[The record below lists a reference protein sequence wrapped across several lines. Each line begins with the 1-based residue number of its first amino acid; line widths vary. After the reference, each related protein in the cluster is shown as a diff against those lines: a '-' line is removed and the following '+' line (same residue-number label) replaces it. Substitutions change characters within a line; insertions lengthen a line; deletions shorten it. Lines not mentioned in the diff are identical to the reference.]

1 MRTLD
6 KQIFSGFE
14 DQQMIWELYGELLDF
29 YSDQNF
35 SAAQIAYETNT
46 DKKLINKI
54 LHRLIHHKAVVC
66 KGNDPW
72 GAKIYR
78 LNDEFTN

>member
-1 MRTLD
+1 MQTIDRN
-6 KQIFSGFE
+6 IFSDFA
-14 DQQMIWELYGELLDF
+14 DQQKIWELYGELLDF

-54 LHRLIHHKAVVC
+54 LHRLIQNKALIC
-66 KGNDPW
+66 KGTDPW
-72 GAKIYR
+72 GAKIYQ